1 MPLTLFY
8 IHLNIRNNKNVFFYL
23 EVKIGSVY
31 ISTLLSMLLF
41 LKYFFFIQNIETICR
56 KHKFTLY

>member
-41 LKYFFFIQNIETICR
+41 LKIFF
-56 KHKFTLY
+56 LYTKYRNHM